1 MENKTLVMDYY
12 QLTMAYSYFMNGKCD
27 EVAYFD
33 MFYRKNPDKGGYVIS
48 AGLDE
53 VIEYVKNFKFSES
66 DIEALRSKNHFS
78 EEFLTYLSNLKF
90 TGDIYAVEDGTIVFP
105 NEPLITVKANIIEAQ
120 LLETALLLHKNF
132 ANLITTKASR
142 MKFAA
147 GDLNIVEFGTRRAHE
162 VDAAVKG
169 AKYAY
174 LGGAVGSSCVQAYKE
189 YGVPAFGT
197 MAHSYI
203 ESFDSEY
210 EAFLTYAKTFPNNT
224 ILLLDTYDTVRSG
237 VENAIK
243 VAKEYLIPNGYTLK
257 GVRLDS
263 GDLAYLSKKVRA
275 KLNEAGLFE
284 TKILASNSLD
294 ERLISSLIKEGA
306 QIDIFGVGENLITAK
321 SDPVI
326 GGVYKLV
333 GIEKDNVIIPKI
345 KLSDNVGKLTNP
357 GHKKL
362 YRFYDKNTNYAMG
375 DVIALAEEKINQDE
389 YTLIDESGWK
399 KKRLTNYY
407 VKELQTTIFKN
418 GELVYKVPT
427 IEEVKAKVQYELST
441 IFEEMKRFDNPH
453 LYIVDLSTKLLN
465 LKKELL
471 FKHKEEIERINEN
484 GLSKRISRI

>member
-1 MENKTLVMDYY
+1 MENKNLVMDYY
-12 QLTMAYSYFMNGKCD
+12 QLTMAYSYFMNGKKD
-27 EVAYFD
+27 EIAYFD

-53 VIEYVKNFKFSES
+53 VINYVKNFKFSES

-90 TGDIYAVEDGTIVFP
+90 TGDIYAVEDGTVVFP

-147 GDLNIVEFGTRRAHE
+147 EDLNIVEFGTRRAHE

-174 LGGAVGSSCVQAYKE
+174 IGGAIGSSCVQAYKE

-224 ILLLDTYDTVRSG
+224 ILLLDTYDTLRSG
-237 VENAIK
+237 VKNAIK
-243 VAKEYLIPNGYTLK
+243 VAKEYLIPNGYSLK
-257 GVRLDS
+257 GIRLDS

-275 KLNEAGLFE
+275 ELDKEGFFD

-294 ERLISSLIKEGA
+294 ERLVSSLIKEGA
-306 QIDIFGVGENLITAK
+306 KIDIFGVGENLITAK

-333 GIEKDNVIIPKI
+333 GIEKENKIIPKM
-345 KLSDNVGKLTNP
+345 KLSDNIGKLTNP
-357 GHKKL
+357 GFKKL
-362 YRFYDKNTNYAMG
+362 YRFYDKNTHFALG
-375 DVIALAEEKINQDE
+375 DVIALADEFINLDE
-389 YTLIDESGWK
+389 YILIDETEWK
-399 KKRLTNYY
+399 KKKLTNYY
-407 VKELQTTIFKN
+407 VKELQKTIFKD
-418 GELVYKVPT
+418 GKLVYNIPS
-427 IEEVKAKVQYELST
+427 IEEVKNKVRQELST
-441 IFEEMKRFDNPH
+441 IFEEIKRFDNPH
-453 LYIVDLSTKLLN
+453 LYIVDLSSNLLKL
-465 LKKELL
+465 KRELL
-471 FKHKEEIERINEN
+471 FQHKEEIEKVSEY
-484 GLSKRISRI
+484 GLSRRI